1 MYVCAF
7 SSSFSFSFSFSREQ
21 LETIST
27 LEAKVGRRRLNLST
41 TTSLPPLI
49 DLVYSARPP
58 RRRRGRRRSGTQSC
72 VALCWAGLGW
82 AGLGRLCVDD
92 WTILFS
98 FFSHASF
105 FLRYFFASH
114 RLASFSYSSELILC
128 VLLPSDRYGNTH
140 TVLPFCAVYSV
151 VLF

>member
-82 AGLGRLCVDD
+82 GGCVWMIGLFFSPFFHTPL
-92 WTILFS
+92 S
-98 FFSHASF
+98 FFATS
-105 FLRYFFASH
+105 SH
-114 RLASFSYSSELILC
+114 RIALPLFLILQNLFC
-128 VLLPSDRYGNTH
+128 VCCCHRIDTATH
-140 TVLPFCAVYSV
+140 TQSYRSVLCTVWCCSKLP
-151 VLF
+151 